1 MAIKRRNRLITAA
14 GATALLLLSVCDLIL
29 GGSGIGASEALGGLF
44 GGEGIAS
51 SIVWSIRLP
60 RVLTAIAAGAC
71 LALSGAQMQSVFRNP
86 LADPHIMGVSGGAG
100 LGAAIATLLISGTG
114 LLSGFSSMAGLT
126 VAGAAFAGAILASAL
141 IVLVSSRFRSGT
153 TLLVFGVMLGFIFS
167 AITSIL
173 EYSASEESLKPMTK
187 DEREF
192 LAVMEAGS

>member
-29 GGSGIGASEALGGLF
+29 GGSGIGAAEALGGLF

-86 LADPHIMGVSGGAG
+86 L
-100 LGAAIATLLISGTG
+100 
-114 LLSGFSSMAGLT
+114 
-126 VAGAAFAGAILASAL
+126 
-141 IVLVSSRFRSGT
+141 
-153 TLLVFGVMLGFIFS
+153 
-167 AITSIL
+167 
-173 EYSASEESLKPMTK
+173 
-187 DEREF
+187 
-192 LAVMEAGS
+192 

>member
-29 GGSGIGASEALGGLF
+29 GGSGIGAAEALGGLF

-167 AITSIL
+167 AITSI
-173 EYSASEESLKPMTK
+173 
-187 DEREF
+187 
-192 LAVMEAGS
+192 